1 MPVKE
6 AKVIN
11 TGLPTGTVISIVLYK
26 IHNSNGLHQPFND
39 KQEPVPVPE
48 GLIITLLHC
57 FKNDVPVDSKQKVTI
72 EDVP

>member
-1 MPVKE
+1 MDY
-6 AKVIN
+6 
-11 TGLPTGTVISIVLYK
+11 ISRLFGFK
-26 IHNSNGLHQPFND
+26 FND

>member
-1 MPVKE
+1 MVS
-6 AKVIN
+6 AQ
-11 TGLPTGTVISIVLYK
+11 GSICQASPK
-26 IHNSNGLHQPFND
+26 HC
-39 KQEPVPVPE
+39 PE